1 MSALI
6 GSFDKIGNPIV
17 TISVCGVFT
26 GGKKEFEA
34 VIDTGF
40 TGFLQMP
47 LFEAFPLGLV
57 LAGTTSVTLA
67 DGSASPRLMAFG
79 RVAIGTTEETA
90 LILLDVGSDAIL
102 IGMSLL
108 RKFKK
113 KLVVSS
119 TDVLLE
125 DEPPPTALQQ
135 VAAQPVA
142 DIPAAPEP
150 PQAN

>member
-1 MSALI
+1 
-6 GSFDKIGNPIV
+6 
-17 TISVCGVFT
+17 VFT
-26 GGKKEFEA
+26 GGKREFEA
-34 VIDTGF
+34 IIDTGF

-67 DGSASPRLMAFG
+67 DGSASPRLMAIG
-79 RVAIGTTEETA
+79 TVTIGTTEETA

-108 RKFKK
+108 RKLKK
-113 KLVVSS
+113 KLIVSS

-125 DEPPPTALQQ
+125 DEPPPTAVQQ
-135 VAAQPVA
+135 PAAQSPA
-142 DIPAAPEP
+142 ATPAAPEP

>member
-1 MSALI
+1 MPALI

-17 TISVCGVFT
+17 TISVRGVFT

-47 LFEAFPLGLV
+47 LIEAFPLGLV

-67 DGSASPRLMAFG
+67 DGSASPRLMALG
-79 RVAIGTTEETA
+79 IVAMGTVEESV

-102 IGMSLL
+102 VGMSLL
-108 RKFKK
+108 RRFKK

-125 DEPPPTALQQ
+125 DEPPPPVLQQ
-135 VAAQPVA
+135 ATIHPTAV
-142 DIPAAPEP
+142 IPTAPES

>member
-6 GSFDKIGNPIV
+6 GYFDKSGNPSV
-17 TISVCGVFT
+17 RISVSGMFA

-34 VIDTGF
+34 IIDTGF

-47 LFEAFPLGLV
+47 LVEAFPLGLV

-67 DGSASPRLMAFG
+67 DGSSSPRLMAIG
-79 RVAIGTTEETA
+79 SVTVGTTEEST

-119 TDVLLE
+119 TGVLLE
-125 DEPPPTALQQ
+125 DEPPPPALPEP
-135 VAAQPVA
+135 AAQPHT
-142 DIPAAPEP
+142 DTPAAPEP
-150 PQAN
+150 RQE

>member
-1 MSALI
+1 MSAVI
-6 GSFDKIGNPIV
+6 GFFDKIGNPSV
-17 TISVCGVFT
+17 KISVRGVFT
-26 GGKKEFEA
+26 DGKKEFEA
-34 VIDTGF
+34 IIDTGF

-47 LFEAFPLGLV
+47 LVKAFPLGLV

-67 DGSASPRLMAFG
+67 DGSSSPRLMAIG
-79 RVAIGTTEETA
+79 IVTIGTIEESA
-90 LILLDVGSDAIL
+90 LIILDVGSDAIL

-125 DEPPPTALQQ
+125 DEPPARDVQQ
-135 VAAQPVA
+135 PAAQPVA

>member
-1 MSALI
+1 MSALT

-17 TISVCGVFT
+17 TISVRGVFT

-67 DGSASPRLMAFG
+67 DGSASPRLMAIG
-79 RVAIGTTEETA
+79 TVTIGTT
-90 LILLDVGSDAIL
+90 
-102 IGMSLL
+102 
-108 RKFKK
+108 
-113 KLVVSS
+113 
-119 TDVLLE
+119 
-125 DEPPPTALQQ
+125 
-135 VAAQPVA
+135 
-142 DIPAAPEP
+142 
-150 PQAN
+150 

>member
-17 TISVCGVFT
+17 TISVRGVFT
-26 GGKKEFEA
+26 GGRKEFEA
-34 VIDTGF
+34 IIDTGF

-47 LFEAFPLGLV
+47 LVEAFPLGLV
-57 LAGTTSVTLA
+57 LSGTTSVTLA
-67 DGSASPRLMAFG
+67 DGSASPRLMALG
-79 RVAIGTTEETA
+79 RVAIGTVEETA
-90 LILLDVGSDAIL
+90 LILLDVGSDSIL

-119 TDVLLE
+119 IDVLLE
-125 DEPPPTALQQ
+125 DEPPPPALQQ
-135 VAAQPVA
+135 AAAQPSA
-142 DIPAAPEP
+142 DIPATPEP